1 MKILKTSCLTAEQ
14 LNDINKLEAL
24 CREKDCLCGSLFL
37 TPELNDNPEIP
48 CFFLMYD
55 NSDGKLAAFLSLF
68 IPSAETAEVSACT
81 HPAMRRRG
89 CFNVLLKSARNVLLQ
104 YGISRLCFVTEPS
117 SETAAAVLA
126 RLSATY
132 AYSEYF
138 MMYSNAGASAR
149 RTLGDITGNA
159 ASAPYRLIPA
169 DSAALNRHI
178 NIHSAA
184 FNNTAPE
191 SRAFIT
197 EIFSEAA
204 YKRFSFCDSHGRI
217 LGCCY
222 ADVSGSKAV
231 IFGVCIS
238 PKAQGQR
245 LGQLMVSMLI
255 NDYLLPCGKPI
266 ILEVSSQNA
275 KAVHIYQKLGFTV
288 ASQFDYWFA
297 AE

>member
-55 NSDGKLAAFLSLF
+55 NSDGTLAAFLSLF
-68 IPSAETAEVSACT
+68 IPSAAAAEVSACT
-81 HPAMRRRG
+81 HPAKRRQG
-89 CFNVLLKSARNVLLQ
+89 CFNALLKSARNVLLQ
-104 YGISRLCFVTEPS
+104 YGISRFCFVTEPS
-117 SETAAAVLA
+117 SVTAAAVLA
-126 RLSATY
+126 RLSAAY

-138 MMYSNAGASAR
+138 MIYSNASASVR
-149 RTLGDITGNA
+149 RASTDSAGNA

-169 DSAALNRHI
+169 GRAALNRHI
-178 NIHSAA
+178 SIHSAA
-184 FNNTAPE
+184 FNNTVPE

-204 YKRFSFCDSHGRI
+204 YKKFSFCDSLGRI

-231 IFGVCIS
+231 VFGVCIS
-238 PKAQGQR
+238 PEAQGQR
-245 LGQLMVSMLI
+245 LGQLMVAMLI
-255 NDYLLPCGKPI
+255 KDYLLPCGKPV

-275 KAVHIYQKLGFTV
+275 KAVHIYKKLGFTA
-288 ASQFDYWFA
+288 ASQFDYWFTT
-297 AE
+297 E